1 MSGSNSSSAAP
12 TRRCTRPNT
21 MAETRCACGPTRCRH
36 PRPNGGAP
44 ETLMVRVKRRILL
57 ADDDPG
63 LRRLIGTT
71 LGTEDFEVL
80 QAVDGEEALRIAQ
93 QERPELVLLD
103 VNMPKI
109 DGFQVCRSLKTDPTT
124 ASIKIVMITARA
136 TDDDRARGREAGADD
151 YFIKPFS
158 PIQLLNKVYALLE

>member
-1 MSGSNSSSAAP
+1 MSASNSSSAAP
-12 TRRCTRPNT
+12 TRRSIRPST
-21 MAETRCACGPTRCRH
+21 TVETRCVCGPTPCRRRSRLDRPH
-36 PRPNGGAP
+36 PNAGVP
-44 ETLMVRVKRRILL
+44 ESVTRLKRRILL

-71 LGTEDFEVL
+71 LGTEDFDVL
-80 QAVDGEEALRIAQ
+80 HAVDGEEALRIARQ
-93 QERPELVLLD
+93 QHPELVLLD

-151 YFIKPFS
+151 YFIKPF
-158 PIQLLNKVYALLE
+158 